1 MKIAIIQPCFI
12 PWLGYF
18 EQMLVAD
25 IFVYLDDVQYTKKDW
40 RNSNQLKSPNGV
52 KKLSVPVSNA
62 SRNININ
69 EALISYN
76 SNWEDKIINQIK
88 EWYKKAPFCEEILN
102 LITTTINNKYE
113 RLVDLNYNLNKR
125 IANYLD
131 IKTPCY
137 FSSTIDREAE
147 EKNLRILEICKYFP
161 GIEVLYDGKSAAN
174 FLDTQLFNENGIEV
188 IFQNYTHTPYQQL
201 WGDFKP
207 YMSIIDLIMNNNPLK
222 SKEILSSSPL
232 PKEL

>member
-1 MKIAIIQPCFI
+1 
-12 PWLGYF
+12 
-18 EQMLVAD
+18 MLVAD

-40 RNSNQLKSPNGV
+40 RNTNQLKSSNGV
-52 KKLSVPVSNA
+52 KKVSVPVSNG

-88 EWYKKAPFCEEILN
+88 EWYKKAPFCEEILEI
-102 LITTTINNKYE
+102 ITPIIKNKYE

-137 FSSTIDREAE
+137 FSSTINREAE
-147 EKNLRILEICKYFP
+147 EKNLRILEICKHFP
-161 GIEVLYDGKSAAN
+161 NIKVLYDGKSAAN

-207 YMSIIDLIMNNNPLK
+207 YMSIIDLIMNNNALK